1 MQLAVEL
8 LDEEPS
14 SSSKGKKEPSPTAKF
29 VERENVSAEK
39 LLSSS
44 FEKYE
49 GEGDVTRQKG
59 TSICQ
64 PVNKKEQ
71 HATGFKLQDATLL
84 SECIFSTAIC
94 GHCRSPRS
102 KGRAWQNLYNFS

>member
-1 MQLAVEL
+1 MEAGNPKESVSQSDCSQRVEL

-29 VERENVSAEK
+29 VERENMSAKK

-49 GEGDVTRQKG
+49 GEGVVTRQKG
-59 TSICQ
+59 TSTS
-64 PVNKKEQ
+64 EQ
-71 HATGFKLQDATLL
+71 KGAT
-84 SECIFSTAIC
+84 CYRI
-94 GHCRSPRS
+94 
-102 KGRAWQNLYNFS
+102 